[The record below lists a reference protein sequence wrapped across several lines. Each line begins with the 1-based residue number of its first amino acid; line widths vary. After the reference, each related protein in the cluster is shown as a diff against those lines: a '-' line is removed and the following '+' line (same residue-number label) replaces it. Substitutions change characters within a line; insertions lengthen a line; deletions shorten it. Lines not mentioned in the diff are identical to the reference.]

1 MKLFVQAGYH
11 PMKIKVPQFHL
22 TAVLL
27 SVSCAAA
34 FAQTSTLYQNNFEG
48 QSGYAADHGWQYSS
62 THGYRN
68 WGAIG
73 AGRNATNV
81 LWGKGGW
88 THLLDAVPVVDR
100 ILSLSVE
107 VDPSTNSSPRV
118 GLFNSSYSDWDGS
131 VAWGGH
137 GPMIQYSPA
146 GFLTLTRPIGAGG
159 GSVTAL
165 VPNKPARAKFIM
177 EIDTST
183 GVADV
188 YFNDLARG
196 SRLISGFDLKGNW
209 SESQFRENIVNHR
222 WFGVELGGGN
232 AAIDNILVS
241 SSPVRTLYTNHFET
255 QSGLAADNGWQY
267 STTYGNRSWGII
279 GPGRNSTTAI
289 SGLSC
294 WSQLMNADP
303 AANTTLTLS
312 ADIDPYSNSSPRV
325 GLLNADYNQWNGTST
340 WTGYGPMLQYSPD
353 GELTL
358 TRPTAA
364 GGASI
369 SVLVPA
375 APQPARFILQIDAGT
390 GFANVYLNAVNPDH
404 LLIAGFSMLGNW
416 TLAQFQSQIANY
428 KWMGIE
434 LGSGN
439 GEIDNIDVTSGPRLA
454 PINAPLPLN
463 PDSSSLTYGVASWP
477 QNGLGNHRALVRVD
491 SNANPVRV
499 HIPWRR
505 RDKNPELKEVLVY
518 NCSTA
523 QRVMNVVKVNVT
535 REYGDFIFQADTTPA
550 DYAFYF
556 LPYNQPAADAIWFA
570 TDQYLTP
577 QNTADAAWLSRYHL
591 TAAEL
596 ATGDW
601 KSLPQASVTAM
612 QARTESD
619 RFDPMEVIALASETS
634 QLLAAYPGDNYLVF
648 AEDRLHPVKM
658 ADDLPRRWIQSGPS
672 TAFAGQ
678 AQPGE
683 YYAFQLGVFAARQAI
698 SNVALTF
705 GTLTGTGGKTI
716 PASAF
721 KCFNLGG
728 TNYQG
733 NAFTNTFDVANG
745 KVRPMWIGVQVPA
758 DASGTYNGTITVQ
771 PVGGTPKTINVSL
784 NVSGNVL
791 ADSGDSEPWRLSRL
805 RWLDSSLGVDDGVV
819 PPFTPIGVSGSN
831 GSNLALLGRELTF
844 NNLGFIS
851 SMKSNGREI
860 LNNAITFNVTR
871 SNGNTVTWSSNSN
884 SVTKQQP
891 GVVERQ
897 STATGG
903 FLSPFSL
910 TVNSKTECD
919 GAITY
924 SVALTANS
932 AANLSNI
939 SLNIPMKLD
948 VAKYN
953 TGLGRYGSRAPESH
967 QWLWDINKANN
978 AVWLGDV
985 DAGLHL
991 KLLGDTDDW
1000 SNQLDLKERG
1010 IPSSWGNNGNG
1021 GINLTAQSNQYFVY
1035 AYTGARSMTAGQTL
1049 TFRFRLMVTPF
1060 KPVDTNHWNWRA
1072 GDDWPGDTI
1081 RHLHHGYPENLY
1093 INYPFLNTTEL
1104 TALVTNQRN
1113 AGKGVN
1119 LYYNGGHLSVAAPEL
1134 WALKSLGSEIFN
1146 PTETL
1151 VYYQGQSYVNGVGGG
1166 YSWLQEHLG
1175 TGYVAGWQTKLGSGE
1190 TDATVST
1197 YGSCR
1202 WNNYYVQGMDW
1213 LMRNT
1218 GVDGLFLDGIGYNRE
1233 VMKRVKKVM
1242 HAANPNSRINH
1253 HGGNTYDYMGYNVS
1267 TASCYM
1273 EQFPYLDNIWYGEG
1287 FDYNKGPDYWLVEIS
1302 GLPYGLTGEMMN
1314 SGTQPNS
1321 YRGMLY
1327 GMATR
1332 WPTTQPLYAFW
1343 DQFGIQS
1350 AQMIGYW
1357 SSSCPVTTGR
1367 SDVLATVYKKN
1378 GKTLIALASWAP
1390 NQVDVT
1396 LTIDWAALGINQ
1408 STATITAPAI
1418 SNFQN
1423 AAQYAP
1429 GAAIPVSA
1437 GGGCLLIVQ

>member
-1 MKLFVQAGYH
+1 MKSFFLLAAL
-11 PMKIKVPQFHL
+11 L
-22 TAVLL
+22 TLLGDARSASQTTITGSNGTVNLWGRGGWSYPLDAAPTIANILTL
-27 SVSCAAA
+27 SV
-34 FAQTSTLYQNNFEG
+34 
-48 QSGYAADHGWQYSS
+48 D
-62 THGYRN
+62 
-68 WGAIG
+68 I
-73 AGRNATNV
+73 
-81 LWGKGGW
+81 
-88 THLLDAVPVVDR
+88 
-100 ILSLSVE
+100 
-107 VDPSTNSSPRV
+107 DPSTNSSPRV
-118 GLFNSSYSDWDGS
+118 GLFSADHNQWDGTTS
-131 VAWGGH
+131 WAGY
-137 GPMIQYSPA
+137 GPMLQYSPA
-146 GFLTLTRPIGAGG
+146 GFLTLMRPMAAGG
-159 GSVTAL
+159 GSTTVA
-165 VPNKPARAKFIM
+165 VPGTPARAKFIVQ
-177 EIDTST
+177 IDT
-183 GVADV
+183 GKGLGDV
-188 YFNDLARG
+188 YLNTLAG
-196 SRLISGFDLKGNW
+196 TNQLISGFDLKGNW
-209 SESQFRENIVNHR
+209 SVRQFWENIVLYS
-222 WFGVELGGGN
+222 WVGAELGNGN
-232 AAIDNILVS
+232 AQINNI
-241 SSPVRTLYTNHFET
+241 
-255 QSGLAADNGWQY
+255 
-267 STTYGNRSWGII
+267 
-279 GPGRNSTTAI
+279 
-289 SGLSC
+289 
-294 WSQLMNADP
+294 
-303 AANTTLTLS
+303 
-312 ADIDPYSNSSPRV
+312 
-325 GLLNADYNQWNGTST
+325 
-340 WTGYGPMLQYSPD
+340 
-353 GELTL
+353 
-358 TRPTAA
+358 
-364 GGASI
+364 
-369 SVLVPA
+369 
-375 APQPARFILQIDAGT
+375 
-390 GFANVYLNAVNPDH
+390 
-404 LLIAGFSMLGNW
+404 
-416 TLAQFQSQIANY
+416 QIANQY
-428 KWMGIE
+428 
-434 LGSGN
+434 
-439 GEIDNIDVTSGPRLA
+439 
-454 PINAPLPLN
+454 
-463 PDSSSLTYGVASWP
+463 PDLTYGVGTWK
-477 QNGLGNHRALVRVD
+477 QDELGNHRALVRV
-491 SNANPVRV
+491 NAHANPTRV

-505 RDKNPELKEVLVY
+505 RDANPELKEVVVM
-518 NCSTA
+518 NMTTA
-523 QRVMNVVKVNVT
+523 KPVKNVVKVNIT
-535 REYGDFIFQADTTPA
+535 RESGDFVFQPDSVPG

-556 LPYNQPAADAIWFA
+556 LPYNQPASDAIWFA

-577 QNTADAAWLSRYHL
+577 ENTADAAWLSQNHL

-601 KSLPQASVTAM
+601 KSLPQATVTAI
-612 QARTESD
+612 QARTEFD
-619 RFDPMEVIALASETS
+619 RFDPMEVIATASETS

-648 AEDRLHPVKM
+648 AEDRLNPIKLT
-658 ADDLPRRWIQSGPS
+658 DDLPRRWIQKLPF

-678 AQPGE
+678 PKPGE
-683 YYAFQLGVFAARQAI
+683 YYVFQLGVFAARQAI
-698 SNVALTF
+698 PNVALTF
-705 GTLTGTGGKTI
+705 GTLTGTGGKSI

-721 KCFNLGG
+721 NCFNLGG

-733 NAFTNTFDVANG
+733 SAFTNTFDVANG

-758 DASGTYNGTITVQ
+758 DASGTYNGTITLQ

-805 RWLDSSLGVDDGVV
+805 RWLDSKLGIDDGVV
-819 PPFTPIGVSGSN
+819 PPYTPIGVSGSN

-860 LNNAITFNVTR
+860 LNDAITFNVILGGR
-871 SNGNTVTWSSNSN
+871 PVTWTSNIN
-884 SVTKQQP
+884 SITKQQP

-903 FLSPFSL
+903 SLFSL
-910 TVNSKTECD
+910 SVNSKTECD

-932 AANLSNI
+932 AANLDDI
-939 SLNIPMKLD
+939 SLNIPMKRD

-967 QWLWDINKANN
+967 QWRWDITKANN

-991 KLLGDTDDW
+991 KLLGDNDDW
-1000 SNQLDLKERG
+1000 ANLLDLKERG
-1010 IPSSWGNNGNG
+1010 IPSSWGNG
-1021 GINLTAQSNQYFVY
+1021 GCNLTSQSNQYNVY
-1035 AYTGARSMTAGQTL
+1035 AFSGARSMTAGQTL

-1081 RHLHHGYPENLY
+1081 RHLHHGYPEIPY

-1104 TALVTNQRN
+1104 TTLVTNQRN

-1134 WALKSLGSEIFN
+1134 WALKSLGGEIFN

-1175 TGYVAGWQTKLGSGE
+1175 TGYVAGWQTRLGSGE
-1190 TDATVST
+1190 TDASVSLL
-1197 YGSCR
+1197 GSCR

-1218 GVDGLFLDGIGYNRE
+1218 GVDGLFLDGIGFNRE

-1273 EQFPYLDNIWYGEG
+1273 EHFPYLDNIWYGEG
-1287 FDYNKGPDYWLVEIS
+1287 FDYNLGPDYWLVEIS

-1378 GKTLIALASWAP
+1378 GKTLIALASWAT
-1390 NQVDVT
+1390 NKVDVT

-1408 STATITAPAI
+1408 SSATITAPEI
-1418 SNFQN
+1418 TNFQN
-1423 AAQYAP
+1423 AAKYVP
-1429 GAAIPVSA
+1429 GASIPVSS